1 MSECIW
7 GFEGVGECEKGV
19 VVSLPVLPWS
29 DAGNLL
35 TMARSVWHQQMRR
48 LCSAPGIFL
57 ARDVLHLRKGSFA
70 SKYLQLLV
78 GFGISGVV
86 HAGASM
92 LIHRSLEDDG
102 AFAVFIGQAVII
114 MIEDHIIGLGKRL
127 GFKDSVFWRLLGF
140 VWTVL
145 AIGASTEK
153 WTSKVVGHGMWVH
166 DRKPDYFG
174 IGPK

>member
-1 MSECIW
+1 
-7 GFEGVGECEKGV
+7 
-19 VVSLPVLPWS
+19 
-29 DAGNLL
+29 
-35 TMARSVWHQQMRR
+35 MRR

-57 ARDVLHLRKGSFA
+57 ARDVMHLRKGSFA
-70 SKYLQLLV
+70 SKYLQLFV
-78 GFGISGVV
+78 GFGISGVA

-127 GFKDSVFWRLLGF
+127 GFKDSVFWRLVGF

-153 WTSKVVGHGMWVH
+153 WTSNVVGHGMWVH

>member
-1 MSECIW
+1 
-7 GFEGVGECEKGV
+7 
-19 VVSLPVLPWS
+19 
-29 DAGNLL
+29 
-35 TMARSVWHQQMRR
+35 MRR
-48 LCSAPGIFL
+48 LCSAPGIFF
-57 ARDVLHLRKGSFA
+57 ARDVLHVRKGSFA
-70 SKYLQLLV
+70 SKYLQLFV

-86 HAGASM
+86 HAGASI

-114 MIEDHIIGLGKRL
+114 MIEDHIIDLGKRL
-127 GFKDSVFWRLLGF
+127 GFKDSVFWRLVGF

-153 WTSKVVGHGMWVH
+153 WTSNVVGHGMWVH